1 MACEVIV
8 DNISREDWERY
19 AGNFADY
26 SIYQTWA
33 YQQVRA
39 EMDGQEVNRVVVKDE
54 NGHVATMCQIRI
66 KHFKPLGLR
75 IGYVQWGP
83 LFRAMDGTL
92 KCSVEALRA
101 LREAYVGTKVNV
113 LRVLPNAEANQTG
126 REFAAILE
134 SVGFEYV
141 SSVKPHLTM
150 MVPVDDSEEQMRRRL
165 HRSWRRGLIKAER
178 NGIEIKES
186 ADSKYFEILEKMYV
200 QIKKRKRFKG
210 LNPQEFVRTQRMLS
224 PEEKMNVITAYW
236 DGEPIASHASSH
248 LGDTAVGTL
257 AACSEKG
264 LECSASYLVWWRTF
278 LAAKRAGMKSY
289 DLGGIDPDNTPTVY
303 QFKSRMGGKEQ
314 FHIGAFEACDNWA
327 IRTIWRMSER
337 NYNLIRK

>member
-8 DNISREDWERY
+8 DNINREDWERY

-26 SIYQTWA
+26 SIYQTWP

-39 EMDGQEVNRVVVKDE
+39 EMDGQEVSRVVIKDE
-54 NGHVATMCQIRI
+54 NGRVVTMCQVRI
-66 KHFKPLGLR
+66 KHFKPLGLK

-83 LFRAMDGTL
+83 LARAMDETL

-150 MVPVDDSEEQMRRRL
+150 MVPVDDSEEQMCRRL

-178 NGIEIKES
+178 NGIEIKEG

-200 QIKKRKRFKG
+200 QTKKRKRFKG

-278 LAAKRAGMKSY
+278 LAAKRAGMKRY
-289 DLGGIDPDNTPTVY
+289 DLGGIDPDNNPTVY

-314 FHIGAFEACDNWA
+314 FHIGAFEACSDSCARATWWLAEN
-327 IRTIWRMSER
+327 IYRILKR
-337 NYNLIRK
+337 